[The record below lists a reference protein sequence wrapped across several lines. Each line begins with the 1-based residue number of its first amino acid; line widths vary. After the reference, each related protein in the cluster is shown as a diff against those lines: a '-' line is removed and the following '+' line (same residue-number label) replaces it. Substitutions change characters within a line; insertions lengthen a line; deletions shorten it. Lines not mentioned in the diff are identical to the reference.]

1 MARQREFDAEE
12 VLENVAD
19 VFAAH
24 GYRGASVQMLMAAS
38 GLAKQSLYNSFGDKQ
53 ALYLSAVDCA
63 AARFGAVS
71 TAMES
76 ARNGRHAVEIFF
88 AELLRLCASAD
99 AAENACIV
107 SSGLVE
113 GIAEPAI
120 DAKLREKWS
129 ATQRLLRKAIQ
140 RGQADGSIAAKSS
153 ATELADLLM
162 TLMSGARVSARAMRD
177 PARLRKTVA
186 QVLRLLDP

>member
-1 MARQREFDAEE
+1 MARQREFDAAE

-24 GYRGASVQMLMAAS
+24 GYRGASVQMLMEAS

-63 AARFGAVS
+63 AARFGAVAN
-71 TAMES
+71 TMES

-99 AAENACIV
+99 AAENSCIV

-113 GIAEPAI
+113 GLAEPAI
-120 DAKLREKWS
+120 DRKLRSKWA
-129 ATQRLLRKAIQ
+129 ATQRLLRKAIV
-140 RGQADGSIAAKSS
+140 RGQADGSIATRAPAS
-153 ATELADLLM
+153 ELADLLM
-162 TLMSGARVSARAMRD
+162 TLMSGARVSARRS
-177 PARLRKTVA
+177 
-186 QVLRLLDP
+186 